1 MKKERDSH
9 IYEMEYNRP
18 ELELHHEMATQSEVL
33 ISSSEM
39 SEEGSEGGGGGRAL
53 RGRGSTRR
61 RSSHSRALP

>member
-1 MKKERDSH
+1 MEKERDGH

-39 SEEGSEGGGGGRAL
+39 SEEGSK
-53 RGRGSTRR
+53 
-61 RSSHSRALP
+61 